1 MDTTN
6 TTFGKVFLLQTIP
19 TNKCANF
26 AHTFPKNFV
35 TFTPPGS
42 YIVYL
47 LLIIGPAA
55 GGGGIEG
62 EQKITI
68 ILVLLFARLQ
78 LRMQLRCMR
87 TECVENFCY
96 FVLYS

>member
-35 TFTPPGS
+35 TFTPP
-42 YIVYL
+42 
-47 LLIIGPAA
+47 
-55 GGGGIEG
+55 
-62 EQKITI
+62 
-68 ILVLLFARLQ
+68 R
-78 LRMQLRCMR
+78 
-87 TECVENFCY
+87 
-96 FVLYS
+96 